1 MVPRVF
7 HLDPVF
13 STWCWVFHQTP
24 YFSPELTCSVSTS
37 PCVFHQTPCIPHPV
51 ISHPPG
57 PRSLGPHTDIF
68 HQALLKFLFSGC
80 CMWIKKKT
88 DHMMTNISSPQF
100 AAQLLLKNREFRAI
114 VSIDR
119 FCICKHF
126 LAKPILN
133 SILLKKSVKLNNWQT
148 NCEAPSMTAGVP
160 LIIWSW
166 NSSSYFHFESVN
178 KTHDACNS
186 LKKCL
191 GSILTFAFLVW
202 LSQLSVLPNLAS
214 DC

>member
-1 MVPRVF
+1 MVPCVF

-126 LAKPILN
+126 LATTYLKFYLAKKKVRNSTTGKQTVKHLPWQQEFHLSYDHEIHHHIFILN
-133 SILLKKSVKLNNWQT
+133 RWIKPMMH
-148 NCEAPSMTAGVP
+148 ATA
-160 LIIWSW
+160 WK
-166 NSSSYFHFESVN
+166 N
-178 KTHDACNS
+178 
-186 LKKCL
+186 
-191 GSILTFAFLVW
+191 VW
-202 LSQLSVLPNLAS
+202 DQY
-214 DC
+214 